1 MNLRKFRLLNA
12 ADASGGGGASSTPTL
27 MADSATTTPAVDQSA
42 PAADTGATAPAA
54 QADATQQPS
63 TDAAAAKPDEAA
75 ATPAKVVPETYEF
88 KTPDGAPLEGEFLG
102 EFSAVAK
109 ELGLSQEEATKV
121 AEIGAKM
128 ATNFNVQQ
136 EQALARQA
144 TEWADAV
151 TADKDIGGD
160 KLPETLAI
168 AKKALADLGTP
179 ELKDLLEKS
188 KFGNHPEVIRFMA
201 KAGKAI
207 SQDSKLVSGGRQT
220 TIESVAQRMY
230 PNMKP

>member
-1 MNLRKFRLLNA
+1 M
-12 ADASGGGGASSTPTL
+12 
-27 MADSATTTPAVDQSA
+27 
-42 PAADTGATAPAA
+42 
-54 QADATQQPS
+54 
-63 TDAAAAKPDEAA
+63 PDN
-75 ATPAKVVPETYEF
+75 YEF
-88 KTPDGAPLEGEFLG
+88 KTPEGAPLEGEFVG
-102 EFSAVAK
+102 ELSAVAK

-121 AEIGAKM
+121 AELGVKM
-128 ATNFNVQQ
+128 TKSFSVQQ
-136 EQALARQA
+136 EQALERQA
-144 TEWADAV
+144 SAWADAV

-188 KFGNHPEVIRFMA
+188 KLGNHPEVIRFMA

-207 SQDSKLVSGGRQT
+207 SQDSKLVSGSRQT

>member
-1 MNLRKFRLLNA
+1 MNLRKFRLLDD

-27 MADSATTTPAVDQSA
+27 MADSAPTTPAVDPSA

-63 TDAAAAKPDEAA
+63 TDAKAPDEAA
-75 ATPAKVVPETYEF
+75 AKPAKVVPETYEF
-88 KTPDGAPLEGEFLG
+88 KTPEGAPLEGEFLG
-102 EFSAVAK
+102 EFAAVAK

-128 ATNFNVQQ
+128 ATNFSVQQ

-144 TEWADAV
+144 TEWANAV

-188 KFGNHPEVIRFMA
+188 KLGNHPEVIRFMA

-207 SQDSKLVSGGRQT
+207 SQDSKLVSGSRQT

>member
-1 MNLRKFRLLNA
+1 MILRKFRLLDDS
-12 ADASGGGGASSTPTL
+12 DASGGGGASSTQTL
-27 MADSATTTPAVDQSA
+27 LADSAPATPAVDPSA

-63 TDAAAAKPDEAA
+63 TDAKAPDEAA
-75 ATPAKVVPETYEF
+75 AKPAKVVPETYEF
-88 KTPDGAPLEGEFLG
+88 KTPEGAPLEGEFLG
-102 EFSAVAK
+102 EFAAVAK

-128 ATNFNVQQ
+128 ATNFSVQQ

-188 KFGNHPEVIRFMA
+188 KLGNHPEVIRFMA

-207 SQDSKLVSGGRQT
+207 SQDSKLVSGSRQT